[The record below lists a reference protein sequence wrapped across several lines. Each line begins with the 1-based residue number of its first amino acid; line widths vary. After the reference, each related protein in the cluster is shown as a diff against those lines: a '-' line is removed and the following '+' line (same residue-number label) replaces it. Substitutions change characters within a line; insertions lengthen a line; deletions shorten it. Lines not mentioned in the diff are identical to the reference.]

1 MKDEGNLFHIS
12 ASQDWGEKMERW
24 KHRLPEGVS
33 EPQKRGDNF
42 SYKVAMPT
50 DEDGMSPLQCPSNPE
65 HQFKMKIGSYEVE
78 GTPTVNESQR
88 SETQEPFQSAAEQ
101 IKDNEYWCPYCGAQ
115 SKDPWDFMP
124 EQRKVAQA
132 SAEAL
137 AEQFV
142 HDEMTKIMENAFG
155 RSSSSRSNGLLSMR
169 VEVNKGTPP
178 PRRILPTYRIE
189 ETRRTLTCK
198 KCRETYAVYGITSFC
213 PRCGR
218 LEPIQALEEAV
229 AAAKNS
235 IDSLSSLS
243 IDQVQ
248 NLRES
253 GTFDRIYADTIKDGL
268 GALETYLKEDFRK
281 RNTSLVKPKSGT
293 FQRLDDAADLYL
305 DHFNID
311 LRNLTGDESWNH
323 LLVFMS
329 VRHLLTHNQGII
341 DEKFLAS
348 VPSWRQ
354 PVGQKII
361 IDIQYVN
368 EFLMLLGI
376 FIRGMFV

>member
-1 MKDEGNLFHIS
+1 M
-12 ASQDWGEKMERW
+12 
-24 KHRLPEGVS
+24 PEGMS
-33 EPQKRGDNF
+33 DPQKRGDNF

-50 DEDGMSPLQCPSNPE
+50 DDDGMSPLRCPSNPE
-65 HQFKMKIGSYEVE
+65 HQFKMKIESDEDDS
-78 GTPTVNESQR
+78 TPTENRSQS
-88 SETQEPFQSAAEQ
+88 SETREPGPTAAEQ
-101 IKDNEYWCPYCGAQ
+101 RNDNEYWCPYCGVH
-115 SKDPWDFMP
+115 SEDRWDFMS
-124 EQRKVAQA
+124 EQRKVARA

-142 HDEMTKIMENAFG
+142 YDEMTKIMENAFG
-155 RSSSSRSNGLLSMR
+155 RSSSSRSNGFLSMR

-198 KCRETYAVYGITSFC
+198 KCQETYAVYGITSFC

-218 LEPIQALEEAV
+218 LEPIQAFEEAI
-229 AAAKNS
+229 AAAKKS

-243 IDQVQ
+243 ADQVQ

-268 GALETYLKEDFRK
+268 GALETYLKEDFSK
-281 RNTSLVKPKSGT
+281 RNILLIKTKPGT
-293 FQRLDDAADLYL
+293 FQRLDDAANLYL

-311 LRNLTGDESWNH
+311 LRNLIGVERWNQ

-329 VRHLLTHNQGII
+329 VRHLLTHNQGIV

-354 PVGQKII
+354 TVGQKII

-368 EFLMLLGI
+368 EFLTLLGI
-376 FIRGMFV
+376 FAREVLVSRIT

>member
-1 MKDEGNLFHIS
+1 
-12 ASQDWGEKMERW
+12 MERW
-24 KHRLPEGVS
+24 KQRLPEGMS
-33 EPQKRGDNF
+33 DPQKWGDDF
-42 SYKVAMPT
+42 LYTVAMPT

-65 HQFKMKIGSYEVE
+65 HQFKMKIGSYEEE
-78 GTPTVNESQR
+78 GTSAKNKSQS
-88 SETQEPFQSAAEQ
+88 SETQEPVQSDAEQ
-101 IKDNEYWCPYCGAQ
+101 RNDDEYWCPYCGAH
-115 SKDPWDFMP
+115 SEDRWDFMP
-124 EQRKVAQA
+124 EQRKVARA

-142 HDEMTKIMENAFG
+142 HAEMTKMMENAFG
-155 RSSSSRSNGLLSMR
+155 RSSSSRSKGLLSMR

-178 PRRILPTYRIE
+178 PRRTLPTYRIE
-189 ETRRTLTCK
+189 ETRRTLICK
-198 KCRETYAVYGITSFC
+198 KCQETYAVYGITSFC

-218 LEPIQALEEAV
+218 LEPIQAFEEAV
-229 AAAKNS
+229 AAAKKS

-243 IDQVQ
+243 LDQVQ
-248 NLRES
+248 DLRES

-268 GALETYLKEDFRK
+268 GALETYLKEDSSK
-281 RNTSLVKPKSGT
+281 RNIPLIKPKPGT

-311 LRNLTGDESWNH
+311 IRNLIGVESWNQ

-329 VRHLLTHNQGII
+329 VRHLLTHNQGIV

-354 PVGQKII
+354 TVGQKII
-361 IDIQYVN
+361 IDIQNVN
-368 EFLMLLGI
+368 EFLTLLGI
-376 FIRGMFV
+376 FIRGMLV